1 MIVTDFFKLAVGL
14 ARTEGEATLQR
25 VAAKAAA
32 MSQPGACSCS
42 AYSRTHKAGAG
53 NCPALDSINKGAAD
67 RAMASGAW

>member
-1 MIVTDFFKLAVGL
+1 MNYFQIAVGL
-14 ARTEGEATLQR
+14 AHAEGEATLRR
-25 VAAKAAA
+25 VASKVAA

-53 NCPALDSINKGAAD
+53 DCPALDSINKGAAD

>member
-1 MIVTDFFKLAVGL
+1 MNYFQIAVGL

-42 AYSRTHKAGAG
+42 AYSRTHKAGVG
-53 NCPALDSINKGAAD
+53 DCPALDSINKGAAD